1 MARMTTITR
10 ASFFAGTPESPLYDC
25 QMKIMLKNRNRLVR
39 SPAKLAIP
47 KDKLRVVPQDRLA
60 EVSGGDPSSSTDPH
74 PNWIGSW
81 Y

>member
-1 MARMTTITR
+1 MAPMTTITR

-25 QMKIMLKNRNRLVR
+25 QMKKLQKRNRLSR

-47 KDKLRVVPQDRLA
+47 KDTLRAVPEDRLA
-60 EVSGGDPSSSTDPH
+60 EVSGGDPPSSTNPH